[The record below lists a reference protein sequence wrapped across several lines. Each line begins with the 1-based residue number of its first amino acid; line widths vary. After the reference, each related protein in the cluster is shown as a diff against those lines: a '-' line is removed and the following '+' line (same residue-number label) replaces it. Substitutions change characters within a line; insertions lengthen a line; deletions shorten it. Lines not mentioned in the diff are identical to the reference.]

1 MAQKLLADWTTDDF
15 HTVEHGVLLAQHRLA
30 ETGLFSDESLAHI
43 IDTHPDESLT
53 VGRMGSNSHKFD
65 WRHGDR
71 NGVSGEVLIQLVKDG
86 RLWLNCRRM
95 LDHHPAFADLV
106 NSIYSELAA
115 NCPGFKAVQRTA
127 NLLIS
132 SPQAIVH
139 YHVDLPVN
147 MLWHVRGRKRV
158 WVYPHFDHRFVSQT
172 VIEKVATG
180 EYSEDVPYDPDW
192 DKYALV
198 FDAEPGQL
206 LTWPQ
211 HSPHRVSNLEGLNVS
226 LSTEH
231 KNPRAIRRIN
241 VHQEN
246 QFLRHK
252 LGLGCTSSSVDGVTA
267 HVKQAVARAVRAC
280 DKIRGDQPEQFE
292 YPISFKIDP
301 EAPLGYVDLDL
312 SADEITGPHV
322 ANELAPAKE

>member
-1 MAQKLLADWTTDDF
+1 VARS
-15 HTVEHGVLLAQHRLA
+15 RL
-30 ETGLFSDESLAHI
+30 
-43 IDTHPDESLT
+43 
-53 VGRMGSNSHKFD
+53 
-65 WRHGDR
+65 
-71 NGVSGEVLIQLVKDG
+71 
-86 RLWLNCRRM
+86 
-95 LDHHPAFADLV
+95 
-106 NSIYSELAA
+106 
-115 NCPGFKAVQRTA
+115 
-127 NLLIS
+127 
-132 SPQAIVH
+132 QAC
-139 YHVDLPVN
+139 
-147 MLWHVRGRKRV
+147 

-252 LGLGCTSSSVDGVTA
+252 LGLGCMSSSVDGVTA
-267 HVKQAVARAVRAC
+267 HVKQAVARAVRAY
-280 DKIRGDQPEQFE
+280 DKIRGDQSEQFE

-312 SADEITGPHV
+312 SADEITSPPCSRRIGAGQRITKHLPNVSTRTGESEFRSPVFVRKPGFLTHFV
-322 ANELAPAKE
+322 ASGGKSLAGKADEQFDRKRIVHTLRINLRSLTLPAMDLATAQ